1 MALPRLDVLPGELLL
16 AISYTLD
23 TSHKQSVANFSLVN
37 KACRSAAAPALFR
50 LLTIRVETPRR
61 LADDVQR
68 WTHVLLANDSFKS
81 VRQLAISGDVY
92 RHLRSY
98 TNEHKSHDNSSQ
110 AESFLSEKP
119 WLPLAHLIEK
129 LPGLKD
135 LYFHCH
141 TTLPPCILRPLFSI
155 SVCRLHITDFSLE
168 GLQQPSSSDLTEPL
182 ELSAND
188 LELITSSLLYAIAFS
203 SSSSIATTSRRV
215 DYTPEA
221 IFEVVARACP
231 ALREVEIV
239 QQRSKAFPSA
249 KPKRPYPGLKLDQQA
264 YPLTKLPDAK
274 AKLASLALRGRQPH
288 LQQWLQ
294 HTEFDCL
301 QVLRL
306 TGTMDLSVLDWV
318 AESLHFPSLS
328 TLEIETVQAPGEDD
342 ETRTTKVLESLPGLK
357 ELTIIGLWTVRTLK
371 AISNQ
376 HGITLQRLSLL
387 DRTCSLD
394 EIRMFRDAC
403 PYLKHLA
410 ITIPRMQG
418 NGNEVAI
425 YKELG
430 SNTQIQSLV
439 LNLDCTSTADCDES
453 IVTQRTFINCA
464 LDNMLA
470 ASIFDH
476 IAGAKLSGSAPLE
489 SVELNVV
496 NATDAVSRESWGGQQ
511 ERARVYCHFTRR
523 WICSKHPRD
532 DWRGGAIAVEHE
544 ASRLAREHSE
554 SMGDQPPKLG
564 ELEKAFRALWPQ
576 ETSHDWRDDWSGF
589 PLQS

>member
-1 MALPRLDVLPGELLL
+1 MALPQLDVLPSELLR
-16 AISYTLD
+16 AISHTLD

-68 WTHVLLANDSFKS
+68 WTHILLANDSFKR

-98 TNEHKSHDNSSQ
+98 TNEHESHDNSSQ
-110 AESFLSEKP
+110 AESFHSEKP

-129 LPGLKD
+129 FSGLKD
-135 LYFHCH
+135 LYFHCN
-141 TTLPPCILRPLFSI
+141 TTLPPCILRPLLST
-155 SVCRLHITDFSLE
+155 SVCRLHITDFRLE
-168 GLQQPSSSDLTEPL
+168 GLRQPSSSDLTEPL

-203 SSSSIATTSRRV
+203 SSIATTSRRV

-221 IFEVVARACP
+221 IFEVVGRACP
-231 ALREVEIV
+231 ALKEVEIV
-239 QQRSKAFPSA
+239 QKRTKASPRA
-249 KPKRPYPGLKLDQQA
+249 KRKRTYPGLKLDQQA
-264 YPLTKLPDAK
+264 YPLIKLPDAK

-294 HTEFDCL
+294 HTDFDCL
-301 QVLRL
+301 RVLKM
-306 TGTMDLSVLDWV
+306 TGTMDLSALDWV
-318 AESLHFPSLS
+318 AESVHFPSLS
-328 TLEIETVQAPGEDD
+328 TLEIETVQAPGEHD

-403 PYLKHLA
+403 PYLNHLA

-439 LNLDCTSTADCDES
+439 LNLDCASTAEFDENV
-453 IVTQRTFINCA
+453 VTQRTLINCA

-476 IAGAKLSGSAPLE
+476 IAGAKPTGSAPLI

-496 NATDAVSRESWGGQQ
+496 NARDAVSREDWGSQQ
-511 ERARVYCHFTRR
+511 ERARVYRHFTRR
-523 WICSKHPRD
+523 WMCSKHPRD

-564 ELEKAFRALWPQ
+564 ELKSAFRALWPQ
-576 ETSHDWRDDWSGF
+576 ETSHDWRDDWKGL

>member
-1 MALPRLDVLPGELLL
+1 
-16 AISYTLD
+16 
-23 TSHKQSVANFSLVN
+23 
-37 KACRSAAAPALFR
+37 
-50 LLTIRVETPRR
+50 
-61 LADDVQR
+61 
-68 WTHVLLANDSFKS
+68 
-81 VRQLAISGDVY
+81 
-92 RHLRSY
+92 
-98 TNEHKSHDNSSQ
+98 
-110 AESFLSEKP
+110 
-119 WLPLAHLIEK
+119 
-129 LPGLKD
+129 
-135 LYFHCH
+135 
-141 TTLPPCILRPLFSI
+141 
-155 SVCRLHITDFSLE
+155 
-168 GLQQPSSSDLTEPL
+168 
-182 ELSAND
+182 
-188 LELITSSLLYAIAFS
+188 LYAIAF
-203 SSSSIATTSRRV
+203 SSSIATTSRRV

-221 IFEVVARACP
+221 IFEVVGRACP
-231 ALREVEIV
+231 ALKEVEIV
-239 QQRSKAFPSA
+239 QKRTKASPRA
-249 KPKRPYPGLKLDQQA
+249 KRKRPYPGLKLDQQA
-264 YPLTKLPDAK
+264 YPLIKLPDAK

-294 HTEFDCL
+294 HTDFDCL
-301 QVLRL
+301 RVLKM
-306 TGTMDLSVLDWV
+306 TGTMDLSALDWV
-318 AESLHFPSLS
+318 AESVHFPSLS
-328 TLEIETVQAPGEDD
+328 TLEIETVQAPGEHD
-342 ETRTTKVLESLPGLK
+342 ETGTTKVLESLPGLK

-403 PYLKHLA
+403 PYLNHLA

-439 LNLDCTSTADCDES
+439 LNLDCASTAEFDENV
-453 IVTQRTFINCA
+453 VTQRTLINCA

-476 IAGAKLSGSAPLE
+476 IAGAKPTGSAPLI

-496 NATDAVSRESWGGQQ
+496 NARDAVSREDWGSQQ
-511 ERARVYCHFTRR
+511 ERARVYRHFTRR
-523 WICSKHPRD
+523 WMCSKHPRD

-564 ELEKAFRALWPQ
+564 ELKSAFRALWPQ
-576 ETSHDWRDDWSGF
+576 ETSHDWRDDWKGL